1 MKRALAFL
9 VTGALLLSV
18 SLFNPVF
25 AQPTQVS
32 YAVNLNS
39 FTLQVTYPSEVMP
52 GDNVTL
58 NIQGS
63 PKSDNV
69 YLQSL
74 TATIYYA
81 DAAGL
86 HQLAT
91 QTLVS
96 NPANGYGYYG
106 SYSTGSFSKS
116 FTVNV
121 PQNAP
126 RTSLI
131 AVFSETVEPNNYY
144 YSDYWPYFGY
154 SCSDPVYCA
163 YYPSYPYY
171 GTTSDEALAPLSY
184 IKATTPEFVALQS
197 EYQMLQ
203 QQLNQTQAQ
212 NKQLQTTISQQST
225 MISQL
230 NQQLT
235 SANATAQA
243 YQVVA
248 VILVVVAVALAAFS
262 TYRLRGRGK
271 TQRRAKPKHPNQ
283 NNALKASTT

>member
-1 MKRALAFL
+1 MKSAVAFL
-9 VTGALLLSV
+9 VTAALLLSV
-18 SLFNPVF
+18 SMFNPAF

-32 YAVNLNS
+32 YVVNLNS
-39 FTLQVTYPSEVMP
+39 FSLQVMYPSEVMP

-63 PKSDNV
+63 PKGNSL

-91 QTLVS
+91 QNLVS
-96 NPANGYGYYG
+96 NPANSYGYYG
-106 SYSTGSFSKS
+106 SYTTGSFSKS

-126 RTSLI
+126 RTSLVAI
-131 AVFSETVEPNNYY
+131 FSETVQSNNYY
-144 YSDYWPYFGY
+144 YYDYWSNFGY
-154 SCSDPVYCA
+154 SYYGNPVFYA
-163 YYPSYPYY
+163 LYPSYS
-171 GTTSDEALAPLSY
+171 TTTDEAIAPLSY
-184 IKATTPEFVALQS
+184 IKATTPEYVALQS

-212 NKQLQTTISQQST
+212 NGQLQTTISQQST

-235 SANATAQA
+235 SANGTTQT
-243 YQVVA
+243 YQMVTVVF
-248 VILVVVAVALAAFS
+248 VIIAVALAAFS
-262 TYRLRGRGK
+262 IYQLRSKGK
-271 TQRRAKPKHPNQ
+271 TQEKGETKTS
-283 NNALKASTT
+283 K

>member
-1 MKRALAFL
+1 MKLALAFL
-9 VTGALLLSV
+9 FTAALLLLV
-18 SLFNPVF
+18 SLFNPAF

-39 FTLQVTYPSEVMP
+39 FSLQVMYPSEVMP

-63 PKSDNV
+63 PKSNSL

-91 QTLVS
+91 QNLVS
-96 NPANGYGYYG
+96 NPANSYGYYG
-106 SYSTGSFSKS
+106 SYTTGSFSKS

-126 RTSLI
+126 RTSLVAI
-131 AVFSETVEPNNYY
+131 FSETVQSNNYY
-144 YSDYWPYFGY
+144 YYDYSSYFGY
-154 SCSDPVYCA
+154 SYYGNPFYA
-163 YYPSYPYY
+163 YYPSYS
-171 GTTSDEALAPLSY
+171 TTTDEAIAPLSY
-184 IKATTPEFVALQS
+184 IKATTPEYVALQS

-212 NKQLQTTISQQST
+212 NKQLQTTISQQSA

-235 SANATAQA
+235 SANGTAQT
-243 YQVVA
+243 YQMVTVVS
-248 VILVVVAVALAAFS
+248 VIIAVALAAFS
-262 TYRLRGRGK
+262 IYQVRGKGK
-271 TQRRAKPKHPNQ
+271 TQKRGET
-283 NNALKASTT
+283 KASKSE

>member
-1 MKRALAFL
+1 MKSALAFL
-9 VTGALLLSV
+9 VTSALLLV
-18 SLFNPVF
+18 SLFNPAF

-32 YAVNLNS
+32 YVVNLNS
-39 FTLQVTYPSEVMP
+39 FSLKVMYPSEVMP
-52 GDNVTL
+52 GDNVTV

-63 PKSDNV
+63 PKSDSL

-86 HQLAT
+86 HELGT
-91 QTLVS
+91 QNLVS
-96 NPANGYGYYG
+96 NLASNSYGYYG
-106 SYSTGSFSKS
+106 SYTTGNFSKN

-126 RTSLI
+126 RTSLVAI
-131 AVFSETVEPNNYY
+131 FSETIQSNNY
-144 YSDYWPYFGY
+144 YSDYLSNFGFSSY
-154 SCSDPVYCA
+154 GNPLINA
-163 YYPSYPYY
+163 YYPSYSS
-171 GTTSDEALAPLSY
+171 TTDDAIAPLSY
-184 IKATTPEFVALQS
+184 IKATTPEYVALQS

-212 NKQLQTTISQQST
+212 NTQLQTTISQQST

-235 SANATAQA
+235 STNGAAQT
-243 YQVVA
+243 YQTVA
-248 VILVVVAVALAAFS
+248 VIFVIITVALAAFS
-262 TYRLRGRGK
+262 IYQLRSKGK
-271 TQRRAKPKHPNQ
+271 TQEKSET
-283 NNALKASTT
+283 KASKSE